1 MNSFE
6 KNVYLELNRQKE
18 HEVKKFQDEVS
29 LKVEQLQTVLKK
41 VENEENIWLYFQSV
55 NVKVE

>member
-1 MNSFE
+1 MKSFE

-55 NVKVE
+55 KVE

>member
-18 HEVKKFQDEVS
+18 DEVKKFEDEVS
-29 LKVEQLQTVLKK
+29 LKVEELQRVLKK

-55 NVKVE
+55 KVE

>member
-1 MNSFE
+1 MKSFE

-18 HEVKKFQDEVS
+18 HEVKKFEDEVS
-29 LKVEQLQTVLKK
+29 LKVEELQRVLKK

-55 NVKVE
+55 KVE

>member
-1 MNSFE
+1 MKSFE

-18 HEVKKFQDEVS
+18 DEVKKFEDEVS
-29 LKVEQLQTVLKK
+29 LKVEELQRVLKK

-55 NVKVE
+55 KVE